1 MAFPTYKS
9 LLFSLKDNT
18 FPDKVK
24 LGSALRIL
32 WVLKLQTK
40 LSSKSWIIQ
49 HLLPPYVIKSGIKVK
64 LNCLFVPTVCKLCYI
79 QMNLVRALCS
89 LLLQIISLLTLPLM
103 NLHST
108 CQGTRL
114 VPWSPETLQFVF
126 FYYQETWLL
135 GPRVTIW
142 NIMSGQLRE
151 GPQYLLFTIDPEKED
166 DPWQQSEYLTRVCV
180 VVVWEVPGDS
190 NCLRGDICWCS
201 ACAGPAGRKL

>member
-103 NLHST
+103 KLHST
-108 CQGTRL
+108 CQGTHL
-114 VPWSPETLQFVF
+114 VPWSPETLQFVL
-126 FYYQETWLL
+126 FYFSKHLMAGTSGHDMKHHVWTIERRTSVSVVYDWSRERGWSLATVWISYQGLCCCGL
-135 GPRVTIW
+135 RGPR
-142 NIMSGQLRE
+142 R
-151 GPQYLLFTIDPEKED
+151 
-166 DPWQQSEYLTRVCV
+166 
-180 VVVWEVPGDS
+180 
-190 NCLRGDICWCS
+190 
-201 ACAGPAGRKL
+201 